1 MTGWPHLFIA
11 QVRHTRPVKLVQLT
25 EAEISALCHFC
36 QHIIWGYFW
45 GGRCFWMRGVMSMMS
60 FKKWSPWFLGIICLG
75 KKIGG
80 AGRCFFEKILECD
93 STVLFRL
100 KVRCFSEKASY
111 WIMVCW
117 EHVDFRFSYGA
128 QLEETTRWISR
139 FEARAPI

>member
-1 MTGWPHLFIA
+1 MTGCLHLFIA

-36 QHIIWGYFW
+36 RQNNWWFF
-45 GGRCFWMRGVMSMMS
+45 GGSLFLDEGGDELREIVAMISWNYLFGEKNRG
-60 FKKWSPWFLGIICLG
+60 
-75 KKIGG
+75 GG
-80 AGRCFFEKILECD
+80 GGFGVFFEKILECD

-128 QLEETTRWISR
+128 QLEETARWISR
-139 FEARAPI
+139 FETRAPI